1 MGEKNQKIIALLPM
15 KSHSE
20 RIPNKN
26 VRLFSGKPLLRIV
39 IDTLLGAN
47 YIENIVV
54 NTDSAE
60 ISNIISKYYN
70 QDIIIHERPEVL
82 CGDMVSMND
91 IINYD
96 IAQLAG
102 EHFLQTH
109 STNPL
114 LRSKTIDS
122 AIRKYFDNID
132 TFDSIF
138 SVTRLQTRLFDKNVK
153 PLNHKFGDLIRTQD
167 LEPIYEENSNFYIF
181 SKNSFKSAS
190 NNRIGL
196 NAQMHELNKMEAQDI
211 DEEED
216 FVLAESIYNR
226 KYSKLES

>member
-1 MGEKNQKIIALLPM
+1 MVYDKLITALLPM
-15 KSHSE
+15 KGHSD
-20 RIPNKN
+20 RVPNKN
-26 VRLFSGKPLLRIV
+26 IRMFSGRPLFTIV
-39 IDTLLGAN
+39 LITLLKSE
-47 YIENIVV
+47 YIDEVV
-54 NTDSAE
+54 INTDSD
-60 ISNIISKYYN
+60 
-70 QDIIIHERPEVL
+70 DIITIIQNQFPANVIIHRRPKEL
-82 CGDMVSMND
+82 CGDMVPMND

-96 IAQLAG
+96 ITQLAG

-226 KYSKLES
+226 KYSNLES